1 MAGIIVQQENV
12 LYTAASRI
20 LKEIQRKKERENRKI
35 EALSAA
41 AVGMGNIDFL
51 PFYLFALL
59 L

>member
-1 MAGIIVQQENV
+1 MQQENV